1 MNSSGRPIKRVM
13 AFGSFDIL
21 HPGHI
26 AYLNKARGLGDSL
39 VVVVARDS
47 SIRKI
52 KHREPFFAEN
62 DRLRIISSL
71 GMVDKAVLGSKI
83 KRQDDKYKIIAK
95 YRPQVIVFGY
105 DQDVDEDE
113 MERWLKKNKID
124 ARLVRLKIR
133 LMPERYKS
141 SAIRNIIQSSGLGEK

>member
-71 GMVDKAVLGSKI
+71 GMVDKAV
-83 KRQDDKYKIIAK
+83 Q
-95 YRPQVIVFGY
+95 
-105 DQDVDEDE
+105 
-113 MERWLKKNKID
+113 
-124 ARLVRLKIR
+124 
-133 LMPERYKS
+133 
-141 SAIRNIIQSSGLGEK
+141 